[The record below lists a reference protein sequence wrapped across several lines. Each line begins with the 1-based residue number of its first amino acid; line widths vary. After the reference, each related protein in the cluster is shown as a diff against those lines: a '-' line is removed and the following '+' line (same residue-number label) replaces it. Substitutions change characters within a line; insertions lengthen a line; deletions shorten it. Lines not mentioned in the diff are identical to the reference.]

1 MFTRLATAVAIL
13 GALAGAMAQVTVNT
27 PLSVVVCQPVQFT
40 WTGGQAP
47 YFFSILPGN
56 QPTAPALVDF
66 GKLDGTSQSWTANLA
81 PNTSIFLQV
90 RDSNGALGQSGT
102 ITIQNGSDTSCVG
115 KPTSTTSGASSST
128 TPAGSSTP
136 AATTTPAGSSTTSP
150 AAGSST
156 SKPATTASTSAGAST
171 TTKPAGNGA
180 STIASS
186 GILALAGVAAVAA
199 LL

>member
-1 MFTRLATAVAIL
+1 
-13 GALAGAMAQVTVNT
+13 MAQVTVNT

-136 AATTTPAGSSTTSP
+136 AATTTPAGSSTTPLLALAP
-150 AAGSST
+150 ASRPPPPG
-156 SKPATTASTSAGAST
+156 TSAGTST